1 MAKKLA
7 HDEIRILLNQAR
19 QSFPHDECL
28 TCECFLG
35 YLARLGMDA
44 GEEVHSLF
52 HEIGIDYRHAHSC
65 MGCDPCPPADLFA
78 DYLRGQADSG

>member
-1 MAKKLA
+1 MAKKLSR
-7 HDEIRILLNQAR
+7 DELRALLEQAR

-35 YLARLGMDA
+35 YLAQLGMDA

-52 HEIGIDYRHAHSC
+52 DEMGIDYQHAHSC
-65 MGCDPCPPADLFA
+65 IGCDPCPPADQFA
-78 DYLRGQADSG
+78 DYLRGQADGS